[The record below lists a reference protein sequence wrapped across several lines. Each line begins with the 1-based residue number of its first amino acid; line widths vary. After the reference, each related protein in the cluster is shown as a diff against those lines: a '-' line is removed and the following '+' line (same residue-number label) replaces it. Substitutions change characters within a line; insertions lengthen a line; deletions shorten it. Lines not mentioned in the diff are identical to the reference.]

1 MVVFLQ
7 ALADKLKA
15 QLESVR
21 KAKAAAGVKTTA
33 AAERAHQHSEEKR
46 ENVSRIEHSC

>member
-1 MVVFLQ
+1 MIQIINCLLLQ

-21 KAKAAAGVKTTA
+21 KAKETVGIKATA
-33 AAERAHQHSEEKR
+33 ADERKQQKEEKG
-46 ENVSRIEHSC
+46 ENV